1 MTALVER
8 ALEQNP
14 ALDPASVEAGVRAA
28 LEATK
33 DLLHEQET
41 TWYHSAIPGSR
52 AGWRAL
58 RDFSNDF
65 YQLDKV
71 AQT

>member
-8 ALEQNP
+8 ALEKNP
-14 ALDPASVEAGVRAA
+14 QLDPASVEAGVKAA

-33 DLLHEQET
+33 DLLHEHET
-41 TWYHSAIPGSR
+41 KWHTSDDPSR
-52 AGWRAL
+52 AYRWLTL
-58 RDFSNDF
+58 RGLSNDF
-65 YQLDKV
+65 YQLDSV